1 MEGKSNFKRFSLMM
15 MMMMMM
21 MLKFELM
28 FFISKIRTTTF
39 ERIDL
44 RDLQEHGLFH
54 STWLKKP
61 LLWQEFLNASLIM
74 IPNSVKK
81 NFYKKTRV
89 KNRNFHRASPSI
101 KTYFI
106 HSHKKRIVWKHG
118 PS

>member
-1 MEGKSNFKRFSLMM
+1 MEGKSNFKRFSLM

-89 KNRNFHRASPSI
+89 KNTSI